1 MLVSKHPLRKGKALA
16 FPNGRGAKLYFATV
30 LNKVKGVEC
39 PHFGDRIAGMNVALK
54 VSDKPWFIA
63 VDMPAFAGFVQLTI
77 TILANEFNTW
87 TQNSNLNDLHN
98 CKY

>member
-30 LNKVKGVEC
+30 PNKVESIEC
-39 PHFGDRIAGMNVALK
+39 PHFGDRIAGMNVELK

-63 VDMPAFAGFVQLTI
+63 VDMPTFACTVEFTLL
-77 TILANEFNTW
+77 ILAN
-87 TQNSNLNDLHN
+87 
-98 CKY
+98 